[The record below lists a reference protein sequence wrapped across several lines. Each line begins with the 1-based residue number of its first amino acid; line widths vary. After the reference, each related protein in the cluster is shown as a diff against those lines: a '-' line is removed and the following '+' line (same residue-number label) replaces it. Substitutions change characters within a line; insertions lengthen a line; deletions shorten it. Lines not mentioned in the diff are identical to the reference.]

1 MHPRIVGFNHHP
13 TQSSYNG
20 PMELIDS
27 HCHIDVH
34 EFDPDREHVITRSR
48 LAGVTRLIVPAVDA
62 AGWDNL
68 LTLCNTVH
76 GLYPTLGLHPIYLD
90 NHRDEHID
98 ELKTRI
104 ANKRPIAIGEIG
116 LDYFISELDRTR
128 QQSIFETQ
136 LRIAR
141 DADLP
146 VILHTR
152 KSHDPVL
159 ATLRRIRVRG
169 GIAHAFNGSP
179 QQAQQFID
187 LGFLLGF
194 GGTITYSRANRIRS
208 LARNVPIEAIALETD
223 APDIP
228 LSTHRGERNSPE
240 YLPECLCE
248 LALLRD
254 AKPEDLAQQ
263 TTANVMRVFAL
274 GA

>member
-1 MHPRIVGFNHHP
+1 
-13 TQSSYNG
+13 
-20 PMELIDS
+20 MELIDS
-27 HCHIDVH
+27 HCHIDVCD
-34 EFDPDREHVITRSR
+34 FDPDREQVLTRSR
-48 LAGVTRLIVPAVDA
+48 QAGVTRIIVPAVDA

-68 LTLCNTVH
+68 LDLCARTH
-76 GLYPTLGLHPIYLD
+76 GLYPTLGLHPIYLAD
-90 NHRDEHID
+90 HRDEHIE
-98 ELKTRI
+98 ELKTHI
-104 ANKRPIAIGEIG
+104 AKQRPIAVGEIG
-116 LDYFISELDRTR
+116 LDFFISELDRTR
-128 QQSIFETQ
+128 QQTLFETQ
-136 LRIAR
+136 LHIAR

-152 KSHDPVL
+152 KSHDQVL

-194 GGTITYSRANRIRS
+194 GGTITYDRANRIRS
-208 LARNVPIEAIALETD
+208 LARAVPIEAIALETD

-240 YLPECLCE
+240 YLPECLYA
-248 LALLRD
+248 LALLRE
-254 AKPEDLAQQ
+254 AKPDDLAQQ

-274 GA
+274 GT